1 MTELEKIKLELFNLV
16 DRVGAIPTQDENT
29 FVFTKEQLRNYS
41 KFLLN
46 EAMDNIKT
54 NIENDLDDS
63 CIDDAVELGLNY
75 DRELSVDIDIR
86 AIHGQIRS
94 IVEDSEYSDLED
106 PIASAL
112 EYAFPVEVTDN
123 ETPYVG
129 L

>member
-1 MTELEKIKLELFNLV
+1 MTELEEIKLELFNLV
-16 DRVGAIPTQDENT
+16 DHVGAIPTQDENT
-29 FVFTKEQLRNYS
+29 FIFTKEQLRNYS